1 MFLSTIYIDIIK
13 HYKVHLQINDKQM
26 KDNLKHNNNYSLGKE
41 SRGRGR
47 VSLIFLSNF
56 ERTLRKF

>member
-26 KDNLKHNNNYSLGKE
+26 KDNLKHNNNYSLEKE
-41 SRGRGR
+41 SRGRDIKGD
-47 VSLIFLSNF
+47 
-56 ERTLRKF
+56 